1 MKHFEVGEDREGK
14 VVTNYFSK
22 GKCRQC
28 IALSMKKYMKTEESS
43 NSINIRSLHS
53 WRIWNKSFE
62 VFLPI
67 EFIKLD
73 SFWHPK
79 ITEAE
84 QYSEGRVGWCDPS
97 EVRRNNNMDSCVSVS
112 QYYSGRINRSQYR
125 SQQYFVRIYLSP
137 NSTIIGVSSQD
148 KCTKMSI
155 KLSIFITW

>member
-53 WRIWNKSFE
+53 WRIWNKSFD
-62 VFLPI
+62 VFLPR
-67 EFIKLD
+67 EFINLE
-73 SFWHPK
+73 SFRHPN

-84 QYSEGRVGWCDPS
+84 QYSEGRVGWCDPG

-112 QYYSGRINRSQYR
+112 QYYSGRRINRSQYR
-125 SQQYFVRIYLSP
+125 SQEYFLQIFFHPILQVQGM
-137 NSTIIGVSSQD
+137 ST
-148 KCTKMSI
+148 T
-155 KLSIFITW
+155 